1 MYPIIKRLFDIV
13 CSSIA
18 ILVFSP
24 LLIPIMILLKLTG
37 EGEIF
42 YFQERIGY
50 KNKPFHIWKF
60 ATMLKNSA
68 QMAGGLIT
76 VKNDSRLTPLGGF
89 LRSSKINE
97 LPQLFNIL
105 FGDMSIIGPR
115 PLMKQS
121 FDIYPE
127 DVKELVYNVRPGLSG
142 IGSLVFRDEETL
154 ITKVKDSG
162 RDTWAYY
169 AEVIYPYKGQLEKWY
184 HQNNSFRVDFLILC
198 LTVLTVLVPDN
209 RLVFKIFKG
218 LPKRDERID
227 RIHA

>member
-1 MYPIIKRLFDIV
+1 MYPYVKRLFDIF
-13 CSSIA
+13 CSSLA

-24 LLIPIMILLKLTG
+24 LLIPIMIVLKFTG

-50 KNKPFHIWKF
+50 KNKPFNIWKF
-60 ATMLKNSA
+60 ATMLKNSST
-68 QMAGGLIT
+68 MEGGLIT
-76 VKNDSRLTPLGGF
+76 VKNDPRLTPLGGF

-105 FGDMSIIGPR
+105 FGQMSVIGPR

-121 FDIYPE
+121 FDIYPA
-127 DVKELVYNVRPGLSG
+127 DVRELVYNVRPGLSG
-142 IGSLVFRDEETL
+142 IGSLVFRDEEAL
-154 ITKVKDSG
+154 ITKVRDSG
-162 RDTWAYY
+162 GDTWTYY
-169 AEVIYPYKGQLEKWY
+169 SEVIYPYKGKLEKWY
-184 HQNNSFRVDFLILC
+184 QQNVSLKVDIIILFL
-198 LTVLTVLVPDN
+198 TAWTVLVPDN

-227 RIHA
+227 RIYA